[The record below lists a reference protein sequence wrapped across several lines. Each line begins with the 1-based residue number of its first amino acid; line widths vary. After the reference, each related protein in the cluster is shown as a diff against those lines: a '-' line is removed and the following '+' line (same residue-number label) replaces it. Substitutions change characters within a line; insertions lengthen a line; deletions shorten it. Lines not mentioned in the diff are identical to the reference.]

1 MFCRSAGNGKDNT
14 RTGIGKFNEE
24 DGSIYEGEDII
35 FLGQPNTDKFIEDDK
50 RKYRYF
56 ND

>member
-1 MFCRSAGNGKDNT
+1 MFCRSAGNGKDNI